1 MQLAHSFSLGWMLHL
16 GAQHLVAGL
25 WHGASWADTVHRNYR
40 DRKLLDT
47 AYQFPCMLNFP
58 CCEGGDAGE
67 PAHSNQYKHG
77 KGGAMKAH
85 DCFFVPACRACHVYL
100 DQGGGMTKEERRSA
114 WEDAYWRFVPMAFDS
129 GLWKAK

>member
-1 MQLAHSFSLGWMLHL
+1 MDGRARLH
-16 GAQHLVAGL
+16 GL
-25 WHGASWADTVHRNYR
+25 EPSADGYLHGALWGLIVNKNYR

-67 PAHSNQYKHG
+67 PAHSNQAKHG

-85 DCFFVPACRACHVYL
+85 DCFFVPACRACHMYL
-100 DQGGGMTKEERRSA
+100 DQGGSMTKEERRA
-114 WEDAYWRFVPMAFDS
+114 EWEDAYWRFVPMAFES
-129 GLWKAK
+129 GLWQVK